1 MDRQKINRISGAT
14 AVGLSL
20 VALAAVVSGYFQR
33 PHADEGSSAHVFQ
46 LAIVLLVP
54 TVLALCA
61 TADWKERTRVLR
73 PLAVSATSLVIA
85 FGALFYLEHYW
96 FR

>member
-1 MDRQKINRISGAT
+1 MNKARVNRISGKA

-33 PHADEGSSAHVFQ
+33 PHADEGSSAHIFQ

-54 TVLALCA
+54 AFLGLSA

-73 PLAVSATSLVIA
+73 PLAVSAMSLVIT
-85 FGALFYLEHYW
+85 FGALFHLEHYW
-96 FR
+96 YR